1 MSEKLKST
9 VVINGRE
16 VTLVHDESE
25 DYIQR
30 IVLYLNNKIQAVTK
44 GGVKINEA
52 TELALTSLTIT
63 DELFKAQKNFVTVKN
78 EVKRLMDEYEELKRT
93 NSTLNSQIEQLLAK
107 IDQLEKDN
115 LKKDVQI
122 SNANKNR
129 L

>member
-30 IVLYLNNKIQAVTK
+30 IVLYLNNKIQSVTK

-63 DELFKAQKNFVTVKN
+63 DELFKAQKNFVAVKN
-78 EVKRLMDEYEELKRT
+78 EVKRLMDEYEELKST

>member
-9 VVINGRE
+9 VIINGRE

-30 IVLYLNNKIQAVTK
+30 IVLYLNNKIQSITK
-44 GGVKINEA
+44 GGVKLNEA

-63 DELFKAQKNFVTVKN
+63 DELFKAQKNFVAVKN

-93 NSTLNSQIEQLLAK
+93 NSTLNNQIEQLLAK
-107 IDQLEKDN
+107 IDYLEKEN

-122 SNANKNR
+122 SNATKKP